1 MSDRRATRTVVDA
14 RTAPVTIT
22 TMPAAPVA
30 LRPSVPAPHRRLAPV
45 ARRTPGYAW
54 PLAATAA
61 TALVAATGFT
71 LGALGIGLGLL
82 ADLGLAVLTA
92 GAVAALTL
100 LTGRRVHCPG
110 CPRR

>member
-1 MSDRRATRTVVDA
+1 MSGRTVVDA

-30 LRPSVPAPHRRLAPV
+30 LRPSVPAPHRRLAV

-61 TALVAATGFT
+61 ATLVAGSGFT

-82 ADLGLAVLTA
+82 ADLGLAALTLA
-92 GAVAALTL
+92 GVASLTL
-100 LTGRRVHCPG
+100 LTGRRIHCPG

>member
-22 TMPAAPVA
+22 TLSAAPVA
-30 LRPSVPAPHRRLAPV
+30 VRPSGPAPHRRLAPV
-45 ARRTPGYAW
+45 ARRMPGYAW

-61 TALVAATGFT
+61 TTLVAGSGFT

-82 ADLGLAVLTA
+82 ADLGLAALTLA
-92 GAVAALTL
+92 GVAALPL
-100 LTGRRVHCPG
+100 LTGRRIHCPG